1 MICFKKWRDQQAIK
15 KWRQQYHILE
25 HINNINRHYA
35 DVNGFKIS
43 TQARIENPQLE
54 LTYGEIQLESFLALI
69 SMTKPTHES
78 VFYDLGCGLGKTVL
92 ACSQV
97 FAMKKC
103 YGVECMPEL
112 VNIAKQ
118 KSKGNITYLQQ
129 NILDTQWADATILFI
144 NVASF
149 IPELW
154 QAITQKIQHQPVST
168 IITCAKPL
176 ALSEVYTVTKTQVL
190 CSWGVIPAYIHK
202 LT

>member
-112 VNIAKQ
+112 LNIAQQ
-118 KSKGNITYLQQ
+118 KSKGNINYLQQ
-129 NILDTQWADATILFI
+129 NILDTQWVDATILFI

-149 IPELW
+149 VPELW

-202 LT
+202 FT